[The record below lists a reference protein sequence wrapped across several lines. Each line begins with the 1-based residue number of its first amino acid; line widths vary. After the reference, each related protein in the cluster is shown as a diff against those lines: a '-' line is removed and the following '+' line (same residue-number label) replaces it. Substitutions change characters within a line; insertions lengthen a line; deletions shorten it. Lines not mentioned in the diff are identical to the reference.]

1 MHILFSGT
9 DKRGTS
15 KMLQYFEKA
24 IVAMALLRVFSGLIE
39 ITAALLILKVNQVD
53 KALIINS
60 SLSIVG
66 PIIFIVATGI
76 GLYSI
81 ANDLPLTKLFWILL
95 GVAFIIYGIRSK

>member
-1 MHILFSGT
+1 
-9 DKRGTS
+9 
-15 KMLQYFEKA
+15 
-24 IVAMALLRVFSGLIE
+24 MALRISVAFTIITNFIVVSSIIE
-39 ITAALLILKVNQVD
+39 HSFLKNQLSTTNFNRALILKVNQVD